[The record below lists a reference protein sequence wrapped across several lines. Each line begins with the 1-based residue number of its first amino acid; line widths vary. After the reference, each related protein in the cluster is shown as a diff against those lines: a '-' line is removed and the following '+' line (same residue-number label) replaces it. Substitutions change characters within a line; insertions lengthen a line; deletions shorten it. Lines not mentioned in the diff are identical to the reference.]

1 MLGNP
6 FSSAGKAEAV
16 PATIVKGGAAVTA
29 PGVGG
34 GAGGSGAGGI
44 GAGGGG
50 AGGGGADGGAASGGV
65 SSGGGAGGGGAGVG
79 GAGGGGA
86 GGGQQ
91 GQPSTRTSLSHL
103 PAGEKV
109 SLVSWSK
116 FNLLES
122 VVEDLRNRVYGSM
135 PKNEDILEEVRFVIR
150 YLILITAPCYSDM
163 QIVY

>member
-1 MLGNP
+1 MVGNP

-16 PATIVKGGAAVTA
+16 PATIVKGGAAETTL
-29 PGVGG
+29 GVG
-34 GAGGSGAGGI
+34 GAGGI

-50 AGGGGADGGAASGGV
+50 AGGGGADGGAAGGGV

-79 GAGGGGA
+79 GAGGGGGGA

-150 YLILITAPCYSDM
+150 YLMLITAPCYSDM